1 MDRLVAIIGPTA
13 IGKSTLAL
21 LLARDY
27 RGEIL
32 SADSRQVYRYL
43 DIGTAKL
50 RTQEMLTI
58 PHHLID
64 IVNPEESFSLA
75 QYQEIAF
82 RTITQIKERG
92 CLSILVGG
100 SGLYVWAILENWD
113 IPRVAPD
120 TGFRQKL
127 EELAA
132 HGESAEL
139 YKELSNIDPIAASR
153 IDSRNVRRVIRA
165 LEVCKAGGGKTTKR
179 HALFESLIIGLTTER
194 SDLYR
199 RIDAR
204 VDDMIED
211 GLVEEVKGLVGNG
224 YGLDLPAMSGIGY
237 RQIGLH
243 LNGEKSLDEAIQLI
257 KTESHRLV
265 RQQYNWFKLKDDR
278 IQWFD
283 IRSEPYT
290 DISCLVAEFIG
301 KK

>member
-1 MDRLVAIIGPTA
+1 MYRLVAVVGPTA
-13 IGKSTLAL
+13 VGKSKLAL
-21 LLARDY
+21 SLARDY
-27 RGEIL
+27 RGEVL

-50 RTQEMLTI
+50 RTQEMLTV

-64 IVNPEESFSLA
+64 IVNPKESFSLA
-75 QYQEIAF
+75 QYQEMAF
-82 RTITQIKERG
+82 RAITQIKERG
-92 CLSILVGG
+92 CLPILVGG

-120 TGFRQKL
+120 AGFRQKL
-127 EELAA
+127 EERAA
-132 HGESAEL
+132 HGEASEL
-139 YKELSNIDPIAASR
+139 YIELSNIDPIAANR
-153 IDSRNVRRVIRA
+153 IDSRNIRRVIRA
-165 LEVCKAGGGKTTKR
+165 LEVCKAGGGKPTKR

-278 IQWFD
+278 IKWFD
-283 IRSEPYT
+283 IGSEAYT
-290 DISCLVAEFIG
+290 EISCLVAEFIG